1 MKAIVWG
8 ALVLVSGHAL
18 AQGDVVAGTGSTA
31 LTQADVAGFVRT
43 LGADN
48 RARIEA
54 DPAALDNMVRARLAQ
69 KVVLAEAKSKG
80 WDRQPQVQTAIDEAQ
95 REVVVRSYLAS
106 VSAAPADYP
115 ADDDIQR
122 AYDQN
127 KAVFMTPRALHLAQ
141 IFVAVPPGADAAVRE
156 AARQRAVD
164 LGRKARAAGADFAA
178 LASASAAAIPNAQDK
193 PGSVTGGDLGYIAEP
208 LVVPEVRQALATMK
222 PGDVSAPIA
231 TASGFH
237 IVRLIDVRAPVL
249 RPLADVK
256 EQVRASL
263 RQQRAQQNA
272 QAYLAKLAGPGA
284 ASIDEDALRKALASA
299 Q

>member
-80 WDRQPQVQTAIDEAQ
+80 WDRQPQVQTAVDEAQ

-106 VSAAPADYP
+106 VSAPSADYP

-141 IFVAVPPGADAAVRE
+141 IFVAVPPGADAATRD

-164 LGRKARAAGADFAA
+164 LGRRARAAGADFAA
-178 LASASAAAIPNAQDK
+178 LASASAAANAQDK
-193 PGSVTGGDLGYIAEP
+193 AGSVTGGDLGYIAEP

-222 PGDVSAPIA
+222 PGDVSAPIT

-249 RPLADVK
+249 RPLADVR